1 MQCDFHMVLVHDPQI
16 AEVCDHTPQILSCLV
31 PGTISPG
38 DTILSVT

>member
-1 MQCDFHMVLVHDPQI
+1 MLCDSHMVPVQDRQI
-16 AEVCDHTPQILSCLV
+16 AEVCDHKPRILRCLV